1 MFPPFTLL
9 LVPYICSQILTLTR
23 IFVSAIA
30 GSIKWRYNNWNMWN
44 NVRCAHRMFKA
55 FILIVWNQSHLTFIA
70 LATALGGRNS
80 SQGNSRR
87 QHHQALKVQTTAI
100 VTTTV
105 EYPPSIIGKAFGRV
119 VLNSLQMLWEGVFP
133 WGTVRVQNRKVNN
146 RHDLF
151 TEEAVGKMSC
161 AEKTLLLPLLTW
173 PRPST
178 QSSGRAYP
186 ISYRRLDAPTSSKG
200 WQRFP
205 WRNRP
210 VRRLNLSPLPNQERS
225 ETGLCTCSHT
235 SQHLFLLLVLSY
247 AFSHSVDGVYL
258 HSRSDV
264 NLLNLARLQVKTKVR
279 KVLISEMV
287 FANDAVLTA
296 HTKGASKRFI
306 SSFAHACC
314 EFGLIIS
321 PKKTRI
327 LGRDVSS
334 SRWWRTSLT

>member
-1 MFPPFTLL
+1 M
-9 LVPYICSQILTLTR
+9 
-23 IFVSAIA
+23 
-30 GSIKWRYNNWNMWN
+30 
-44 NVRCAHRMFKA
+44 
-55 FILIVWNQSHLTFIA
+55 
-70 LATALGGRNS
+70 
-80 SQGNSRR
+80 
-87 QHHQALKVQTTAI
+87 
-100 VTTTV
+100 
-105 EYPPSIIGKAFGRV
+105 
-119 VLNSLQMLWEGVFP
+119 
-133 WGTVRVQNRKVNN
+133 
-146 RHDLF
+146 
-151 TEEAVGKMSC
+151 
-161 AEKTLLLPLLTW
+161 
-173 PRPST
+173 
-178 QSSGRAYP
+178 
-186 ISYRRLDAPTSSKG
+186 
-200 WQRFP
+200 
-205 WRNRP
+205 
-210 VRRLNLSPLPNQERS
+210 RRLNLSPLPNQERS

>member
-1 MFPPFTLL
+1 MKSVSFDIYSSCYSARRKEQFPRKFATPTSSRSKSTDYSDCNNYRGISPQYHWKGLC
-9 LVPYICSQILTLTR
+9 PCSVKQLR
-23 IFVSAIA
+23 
-30 GSIKWRYNNWNMWN
+30 
-44 NVRCAHRMFKA
+44 
-55 FILIVWNQSHLTFIA
+55 
-70 LATALGGRNS
+70 
-80 SQGNSRR
+80 
-87 QHHQALKVQTTAI
+87 
-100 VTTTV
+100 
-105 EYPPSIIGKAFGRV
+105 
-119 VLNSLQMLWEGVFP
+119 WEGVYP
-133 WGTVRVQNRKVNN
+133 WGTVRVQSRKVNN
-146 RHDLF
+146 WHDLF

-205 WRNRP
+205 WTNRP

>member
-1 MFPPFTLL
+1 MKSVSFDIYSSCYSARRKEQFPRKFATPTSSRSKSTDYSDCNNYRGISPQYHWKGLCPCSVKQL
-9 LVPYICSQILTLTR
+9 TDAMRRGVPLRHS
-23 IFVSAIA
+23 A
-30 GSIKWRYNNWNMWN
+30 GSEQKG
-44 NVRCAHRMFKA
+44 
-55 FILIVWNQSHLTFIA
+55 QQLTWSFHW
-70 LATALGGRNS
+70 GSCG
-80 SQGNSRR
+80 
-87 QHHQALKVQTTAI
+87 KV
-100 VTTTV
+100 
-105 EYPPSIIGKAFGRV
+105 
-119 VLNSLQMLWEGVFP
+119 
-133 WGTVRVQNRKVNN
+133 
-146 RHDLF
+146 
-151 TEEAVGKMSC
+151 SC
-161 AEKTLLLPLLTW
+161 AEETLLLPLLTW

-205 WRNRP
+205 WTNRP

-279 KVLISEMV
+279 KVLISEML